1 MGTVVYHVTMCSITT
16 PSAYWPVCHGKRR
29 KCNGMLSLHG
39 KLFAFTYTPG
49 ASRSAS
55 RCFHRLGAFRCAPQ
69 EVPSR
74 GRGQLR
80 WLFLFNRQWRPTDR
94 PTGRIYHYHQ
104 FHCKAAKVDE
114 AASLQLPLHLHFHYH
129 YFFKSTTGAGQE
141 GRDKRSQSCLEDC
154 FLFSNK

>member
-80 WLFLFNRQWRPTDR
+80 WLFLFSRQWRPTDR
-94 PTGRIYHYHQ
+94 PTGRIYH
-104 FHCKAAKVDE
+104 FHFTSTSFHLPPSFFFCQGCGVFRLL
-114 AASLQLPLHLHFHYH
+114 LQQAL
-129 YFFKSTTGAGQE
+129 
-141 GRDKRSQSCLEDC
+141 DKRGSRCSRL
-154 FLFSNK
+154 KR